1 MFSDLRQMR
10 QEAWEETGKTELSE
24 NLKRMALENGLV
36 ISDNQGKG
44 NCMFFALSEQLDH
57 VKGIKLSHSQLRGT
71 IVQYLKDNP
80 TLVSLFVLVTYS
92 VFSVFLILV
101 I

>member
-1 MFSDLRQMR
+1 MR
-10 QEAWEETGKTELSE
+10 QEAWKETDKTELSE

-57 VKGIKLSHSQLRGT
+57 VKGIKVSHSKLRGT
-71 IVQYLKDNP
+71 IVQYLRNNP

-92 VFSVFLILV
+92 VFLVFLILV

>member
-24 NLKRMALENGLV
+24 NLKRMALKNGLV

-44 NCMFFALSEQLDH
+44 NCMFFALSEQLDL

-80 TLVSLFVLVTYS
+80 TLVSLFILVTYS
-92 VFSVFLILV
+92 VFLVFLILV

>member
-1 MFSDLRQMR
+1 MFSDLRKR
-10 QEAWEETGKTELSE
+10 QREVWEETGKTELSE
-24 NLKRMALENGLV
+24 NLKRKALENGLV
-36 ISDNQGKG
+36 VSDNQGKG
-44 NCMFFALSEQLDH
+44 NCMFFALSEQLYH

-71 IVQYLKDNP
+71 IVQYLRDNP

-92 VFSVFLILV
+92 VFLVFLILV

>member
-1 MFSDLRQMR
+1 MFSDLQQMR
-10 QEAWEETGKTELSE
+10 QEAWEKPGKTKFSE

-57 VKGIKLSHSQLRGT
+57 VKGIKLSHSLLRGT

-80 TLVSLFVLVTYS
+80 ALVSLFVLVTYS
-92 VFSVFLILV
+92 VFLVFLILV

>member
-1 MFSDLRQMR
+1 MFSDLRKR
-10 QEAWEETGKTELSE
+10 QREVWEETGKTELSE
-24 NLKRMALENGLV
+24 NLKRKALENGLV

-57 VKGIKLSHSQLRGT
+57 VKGIKLSHSLLRGT

-80 TLVSLFVLVTYS
+80 ALVSLFVLVTYS
-92 VFSVFLILV
+92 VFLVFLILV

>member
-1 MFSDLRQMR
+1 MR
-10 QEAWEETGKTELSE
+10 QEAWKETDKTELSE
-24 NLKRMALENGLV
+24 NLKSMALENGLV

-57 VKGIKLSHSQLRGT
+57 VKGIKLSHSKLRET
-71 IVQYLKDNP
+71 IVQYLRNNP

-92 VFSVFLILV
+92 VFLVFLILA

>member
-1 MFSDLRQMR
+1 MR
-10 QEAWEETGKTELSE
+10 QEAWKETDKTELSE
-24 NLKRMALENGLV
+24 NLKSMALENGLV

-57 VKGIKLSHSQLRGT
+57 VKGIKVSHSKLRGT
-71 IVQYLKDNP
+71 IVQYLKDTP

-92 VFSVFLILV
+92 VFLVFLILV

>member
-1 MFSDLRQMR
+1 MLSDLRQMR
-10 QEAWEETGKTELSE
+10 QEAWKETGKTEFSE

-44 NCMFFALSEQLDH
+44 NCMFFALSEQLYH

-92 VFSVFLILV
+92 VFLVFLILV

>member
-1 MFSDLRQMR
+1 MLSDLRQMR
-10 QEAWEETGKTELSE
+10 QEAWKETGKTEFSE

-44 NCMFFALSEQLDH
+44 NCMFFALSEQLDL
-57 VKGIKLSHSQLRGT
+57 VKGIKLSHTQLRGT

-92 VFSVFLILV
+92 VFLVFLILV

>member
-1 MFSDLRQMR
+1 MR
-10 QEAWEETGKTELSE
+10 QEAWKQTDKTELSE
-24 NLKRMALENGLV
+24 NLKSMALENGLV

-57 VKGIKLSHSQLRGT
+57 VKGIKLSHSKLRET
-71 IVQYLKDNP
+71 IVQYLRNNP

-92 VFSVFLILV
+92 VFLVFLILA

>member
-1 MFSDLRQMR
+1 MFSDLQKRQL
-10 QEAWEETGKTELSE
+10 EAWEETGKTELSV
-24 NLKRMALENGLV
+24 NLKRMAFENGLV

-92 VFSVFLILV
+92 VFLVFLILV

>member
-1 MFSDLRQMR
+1 MFSDLRKR
-10 QEAWEETGKTELSE
+10 QREVWEETGKTELSE
-24 NLKRMALENGLV
+24 NLKRKALENGLV
-36 ISDNQGKG
+36 VSDNQGKG
-44 NCMFFALSEQLDH
+44 NCMFFALSEQLYH

-80 TLVSLFVLVTYS
+80 TLVSLFVLVTCS
-92 VFSVFLILV
+92 VFLVFLILV

>member
-44 NCMFFALSEQLDH
+44 NCMFFALSEQLYH

-80 TLVSLFVLVTYS
+80 TLVSSFVLVTYS
-92 VFSVFLILV
+92 VFLVFLILV

>member
-1 MFSDLRQMR
+1 
-10 QEAWEETGKTELSE
+10 
-24 NLKRMALENGLV
+24 
-36 ISDNQGKG
+36 
-44 NCMFFALSEQLDH
+44 MFFALSEQLDH

-71 IVQYLKDNP
+71 IVQYLRDNP

-92 VFSVFLILV
+92 VFLVFLILV

>member
-1 MFSDLRQMR
+1 MFSDLRKR
-10 QEAWEETGKTELSE
+10 QLEVWEETGKTELSV

-71 IVQYLKDNP
+71 IVQYLRDNP

-92 VFSVFLILV
+92 VFLVFLILV